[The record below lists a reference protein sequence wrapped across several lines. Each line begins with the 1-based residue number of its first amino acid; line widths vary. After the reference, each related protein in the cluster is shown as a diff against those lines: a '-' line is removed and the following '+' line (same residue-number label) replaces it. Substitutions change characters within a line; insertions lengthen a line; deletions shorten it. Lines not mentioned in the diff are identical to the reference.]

1 MTTLTPTRLA
11 AMPRV
16 NLLPPEIA
24 EAARLKRLKSILL
37 VLLVAVTGLVVL
49 GFLMAAG
56 QIGAAEDDLATA
68 EAQGAALQA
77 EVATY
82 AEVPEVL
89 GAVQVA
95 QNNLVTASAPEI
107 RWSFY
112 LNDLSLTIP
121 STSRIVSMTAVND
134 LAALQVTGPTAEG
147 SAGVTPLGA
156 TSVGSVAFSSRTTDL
171 DAIAAWL
178 QSLSRQ
184 DGYIESTVE
193 SAIKADL
200 TDTVGEF
207 YDVESSTQMSADAVS
222 GRFATIANGE

>member
-37 VLLVAVTGLVVL
+37 VLLLAVTGLVVL
-49 GFLMAAG
+49 GFLMVSG
-56 QIGAAEDDLATA
+56 QIGAAEDDLAVVEA
-68 EAQGAALQA
+68 EGVALQN

-82 AEVPEVL
+82 AEVPQVY
-89 GAVQVA
+89 GAVRTA
-95 QNNLVTASAPEI
+95 QTNLVTASAPEI

-121 STSRIVSMTAVND
+121 STSRIVSMTAVNQ
-134 LAALQVTGPTAEG
+134 LAAAQITGPTAETTV
-147 SAGVTPLGA
+147 GVTPLGA

-171 DAIAAWL
+171 DAIASWL
-178 QSLSRQ
+178 QSLARQ
-184 DGYIESTVE
+184 DGYIEPTVE
-193 SAIKADL
+193 SAVKAEV
-200 TDTVGEF
+200 TDAVGEF

-222 GRFATIANGE
+222 GRFAEIANGE